1 MNASCP
7 EGAFALL
14 PSTPDKCPFG
24 LWAVFFVTG
33 GLPRTPVEAG
43 GELGA
48 DVVLVVAVVGGS
60 VVGVPFVVVPFVLVD

>member
-14 PSTPDKCPFG
+14 PSTPDKWPFG

-33 GLPRTPVEAG
+33 GLPRTPVEAED
-43 GELGA
+43 ELGA
-48 DVVLVVAVVGGS
+48 DVVGVS